1 MGWYS
6 SAELQEKIVDYIIS
20 SNPGVTIG
28 NLLTECMLSSGLFCW
43 WRCAN
48 KKQVSLGESEM
59 SSMNILG
66 DPLTRVFLTE
76 FKNKIGNIDNTKPVI
91 TLIGQSTVHVSVN
104 NTYVD
109 AGATA
114 LDNKNGNITSLIETT
129 DNVNTTS
136 EGTYYVK
143 YNVRDTSGNMANEVI
158 RVIQVVSNPRRRI
171 RRHL

>member
-1 MGWYS
+1 
-6 SAELQEKIVDYIIS
+6 
-20 SNPGVTIG
+20 
-28 NLLTECMLSSGLFCW
+28 
-43 WRCAN
+43 
-48 KKQVSLGESEM
+48 M